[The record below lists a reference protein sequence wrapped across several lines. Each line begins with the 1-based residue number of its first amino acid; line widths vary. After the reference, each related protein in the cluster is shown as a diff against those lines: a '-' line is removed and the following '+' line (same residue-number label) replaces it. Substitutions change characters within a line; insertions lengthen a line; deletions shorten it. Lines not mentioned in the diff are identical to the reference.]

1 MQPNMQYL
9 YHIAI
14 NSRRGAGDKRMVA
27 VLTKFKNGED
37 VDTPIKKIGLF
48 DTQAEAK
55 AACLAHHAKA
65 QKMAI
70 AASRPVP
77 TILWG

>member
-1 MQPNMQYL
+1 MTMQYL
-9 YHIAI
+9 YQIAI
-14 NSRRGAGDKRMVA
+14 NYPRKAGDKRIIA
-27 VLTKFKNGED
+27 VLTKFKNGDD
-37 VDTPIKKIGLF
+37 VNSPFKKIGLF

-65 QKMAI
+65 QKMAL
-70 AASRPVP
+70 AASRPAP